1 MTQPKYN
8 IDLINPEH
16 YQQGSVECIDYIHDR
31 LGYEGYKAYL
41 LGSHYKYTYR
51 FTYKHKHL
59 PPLERKKAEDSD
71 VRKSMWYLCRYQ
83 ALIKTEIEAH
93 EQESM
98 RQEVEY
104 DSNDVPCDVEKG
116 FTDE

>member
-1 MTQPKYN
+1 MMKHET
-8 IDLINPEH
+8 INPEH
-16 YQQGSVECIDYIHDR
+16 YQQGSVECIDYIRDR
-31 LGYEGYKAYL
+31 LSYEQYKGAL
-41 LGSHYKYTYR
+41 LANVYKYTYR
-51 FTYKHKHL
+51 FNVKYKDL
-59 PPLERKKAEDSD
+59 PEINRLKAELEDLT
-71 VRKSMWYLCRYQ
+71 KAGWYLHRYQ
-83 ALIKTEIEAH
+83 TLIKTEIEAH